1 MSGMRVLRQG
11 KEPGPSSSV
20 RVFSRLLVE
29 QMATRR
35 ASRKSKGTRKA
46 GKRALSPWNKLVMKV
61 YKEMKAKDK
70 SIKFGDALKAASKRK
85 SEM

>member
-1 MSGMRVLRQG
+1 
-11 KEPGPSSSV
+11 
-20 RVFSRLLVE
+20 
-29 QMATRR
+29 MAKTRKAGR
-35 ASRKSKGTRKA
+35 GKGTRKLNKKA
-46 GKRALSPWNKLVMKV
+46 SAWNKLVMKV